1 MFNRYLAAKSNWH
14 RRNTSTRGYERYRRA
29 IADGKSSK
37 DYSAYRDNKSFLVEV
52 NQICWQAMNHN
63 ILKVI

>member
-52 NQICWQAMNHN
+52 N
-63 ILKVI
+63 

>member
-1 MFNRYLAAKSNWH
+1 MILTFLAAKSNWH

-29 IADGKSSK
+29 VASGKSTK

-52 NQICWQAMNHN
+52 SNDPFSPQEIYQD
-63 ILKVI
+63 